1 MADTGTTAPTPGFL
15 AATFRLCAGTKVLTE
30 IYTTSPARAVFR
42 FFLLTVLC
50 AILASVVT
58 SMVER
63 PAFERAGKALDEEIG
78 AFVVS
83 PETITFEKN
92 PDVPRRLKLPYLT
105 LEYFP
110 GTTFTRKD
118 FNEDVADDFGF
129 IVLPGGIASWSQLVW
144 DGEDIFSSAILPA
157 DAVYAALGKGV
168 DETASRKLMGSPWA
182 FYSGKGLAE
191 ALKMQIGSPL
201 PPKTDAKDAAKEAA
215 SEGDAADPAPV
226 AITGSQLATGALS
239 VLSAVVLLKTFV
251 RNLLEIGLIVFLVSL
266 IQYLRASTLPKGVVF
281 RNVLTIMVYSTFPA
295 QIFATLFDAAGG
307 GRFISFQ
314 LLFVCIFFF
323 YQLFAFRAI
332 LRKINPQ
339 LGKNDRDSFDDDF

>member
-1 MADTGTTAPTPGFL
+1 VTTA
-15 AATFRLCAGTKVLTE
+15 
-30 IYTTSPARAVFR
+30 
-42 FFLLTVLC
+42 
-50 AILASVVT
+50 
-58 SMVER
+58 VER
-63 PAFERAGKALDEEIG
+63 PAFERAGRALDEEIG
-78 AFVVS
+78 AIVVT
-83 PETITFEKN
+83 PETVTFEKQ

-110 GTTFTRKD
+110 GETFTRKD

-182 FYSGKGLAE
+182 FYSGEGLAE
-191 ALKMQIGSPL
+191 TLKKKIGSPL
-201 PPKTDAKDAAKEAA
+201 PPKTKAEGTAKDAAKDAASAGEAA
-215 SEGDAADPAPV
+215 DSAPV